1 MSSLKNKANV
11 QSNDSAA
18 TTEYVKTDYWVNI
31 RSEVAPPLG
40 INLTEGIREHA
51 AWLELLS
58 EVTVD
63 ELNAEFEELGEP
75 IRVVKAGNATSAK
88 VQSLADR
95 IKAKRNQAS
104 S

>member
-1 MSSLKNKANV
+1 MPAGSTLKNKSNV

-18 TTEYVKTDYWVNI
+18 TEYVKSDYWVNI
-31 RSEVAPPLG
+31 RSEIAPPLG
-40 INLTEGIREHA
+40 INLTHGIREHA
-51 AWLELLS
+51 AWLELLE

-63 ELNAEFEELGEP
+63 ELNNEFEELGEP

-95 IKAKRNQAS
+95 IKAKRNK
-104 S
+104 